1 MCSCEYYKCVAI
13 NNVVI
18 SLRLYFVLSTIHIH
32 TYYHIIIILC
42 RGNTLLRDVYNTH
55 VSDLMGLID

>member
-18 SLRLYFVLSTIHIH
+18 SLRLYFVLSTIH

-42 RGNTLLRDVYNTH
+42 RGNTLLLLRDVYNTH